1 MIAGKG
7 AGTRP
12 ISSVSDGVGDPRL
25 GEGAQPQGARIAA
38 PARALLGLIARPR
51 ELKGRAEREA
61 AADDLGLAEADDGR
75 PDLDARRG
83 LRADIDGALES
94 LVELGAAV
102 GVAGRV
108 LGHGADVDARGA
120 DDFGPARR
128 RRQQVR
134 VAEGDVARRYLARRE
149 VGF

>member
-1 MIAGKG
+1 MIAGKR
-7 AGTRP
+7 AGMRP
-12 ISSVSDGVGDPRL
+12 ISSVSDGVYGPRL
-25 GEGAQPQGARIAA
+25 GEGAQPQGARVAA
-38 PARALLGLIARPR
+38 PARALLRLVARPR
-51 ELKGRAEREA
+51 ESQRRAEREA
-61 AADDLGLAEADDGR
+61 AADDLGLAEVDDGR

-94 LVELGAAV
+94 LVELGPAV

-108 LGHGADVDARGA
+108 LGHGADVDAPRA
-120 DDFGPARR
+120 DDLGPTRR
-128 RRQQVR
+128 RREQVR